1 LASLVETLTKTG
13 FLLLTAHYW
22 TIEITLGVVV
32 LDIEVSGVD
41 PANKFKGAI
50 SVIFGSQVS

>member
-1 LASLVETLTKTG
+1 
-13 FLLLTAHYW
+13 
-22 TIEITLGVVV
+22 VVV